1 MRYKIKM
8 RTFECDAIKW
18 TAGPDQE
25 DDPLWLIQSIKDGR
39 IEVKNVGTSD
49 VKMVRHCGNFDLTAH
64 VGDYIIHYDD
74 GTIDFMDAD
83 TFNNY
88 FERI

>member
-1 MRYKIKM
+1 MRYRM
-8 RTFECDAIKW
+8 RTSECDAIKW

-25 DDPLWLIQSIKDGR
+25 DPLWFIQSIEDGR
-39 IEVKNVGTSD
+39 IEFKNVGTPD
-49 VKMVRHCGNFDLTAH
+49 VKMVRHCDDFDLTAH

-74 GTIDFMDAD
+74 GTIDFMDDD
-83 TFNNY
+83 TFNKM

>member
-1 MRYKIKM
+1 MRYRM
-8 RTFECDAIKW
+8 RTSECDAIKW

-25 DDPLWLIQSIKDGR
+25 DDPLWFIKAIEDQR
-39 IEVKNVGTSD
+39 IEFKNVGTTD
-49 VKMVRHCGNFDLTAH
+49 VEMVVHYEGFDLTAH

-74 GTIDFMDAD
+74 GVIDVVDDD
-83 TFNNY
+83 TFNKM